1 MIGTHRQTMR
11 VYKTRQQSLKYS
23 DFQSRG
29 ERRSATIDDIEN
41 TLLEI
46 ESEMVM
52 ESATRRDSRSSLNSA
67 STGSHSSD
75 RDVYRDDERNPRDAG
90 IADPR
95 HHRRR
100 RRPLQESS
108 NEFLLRTT
116 NEPNSI
122 QFRDVLQHH
131 QTLPTPE
138 SSSFSVDE
146 SMMQIRGEPEPGGA
160 LHLDEGDY
168 IAVRPSDRVLH
179 LSPSLD
185 YQIVEGY
192 VNSKTSPTSAN
203 TCYDITENI
212 ISELYA
218 AQLGLQIFYC
228 ETDDDNH
235 ADIGTMERDIERE
248 IDFGNGDV
256 RPVIGSTCF
265 DWKDS
270 PQANGLRPL
279 KVTCLVSRYV
289 PLQTQLVFGQPF
301 LRRREHYWRR

>member
-1 MIGTHRQTMR
+1 MIGTHRRTMR
-11 VYKTRQQSLKYS
+11 VYKTRQQTLKYS
-23 DFQSRG
+23 DFQSRD
-29 ERRSATIDDIEN
+29 ERRGATIDDIEN
-41 TLLEI
+41 TLLKI
-46 ESEMVM
+46 DNEMVM
-52 ESATRRDSRSSLNSA
+52 ESAARRYSRSPLNSA
-67 STGSHSSD
+67 STGSHSGD
-75 RDVYRDDERNPRDAG
+75 RDVQRDDERNPRDAG

-100 RRPLQESS
+100 RRPLQETS
-108 NEFLLRTT
+108 NEDLRTT
-116 NEPNSI
+116 NEPNHI

-131 QTLPTPE
+131 RALSTPE
-138 SSSFSVDE
+138 SSSTSVE
-146 SMMQIRGEPEPGGA
+146 ASIMQVRGEPDPGGA
-160 LHLDEGDY
+160 LHWNEGDY

-218 AQLGLQIFYC
+218 AQLGLQIYYC
-228 ETDDDNH
+228 ESNDDNH
-235 ADIGTMERDIERE
+235 ADISVMERDIERE
-248 IDFGNGDV
+248 IDFGNGDIH
-256 RPVIGSTCF
+256 PVIGSTF
-265 DWKDS
+265 FNWNDS

-301 LRRREHYWRR
+301 LRKREHYWRR